1 MSPIRLLILAVLFYI
16 AWRLLR
22 GLGKDSAPSG
32 RTGKQGDSRVQDVL
46 VEDPVCHT
54 LVPKHQA
61 LQLRRKGVT
70 YYFCCERCR
79 QKFEQ
84 EGDQEPAGE

>member
-1 MSPIRLLILAVLFYI
+1 MSPIRLLVLAVLFYI

-22 GLGKDSAPSG
+22 GLGKDSNPVC
-32 RTGKQGDSRVQDVL
+32 RTGKQGESKVQDVL

-61 LQLRRKGVT
+61 LQLRRRGVT
-70 YYFCCERCR
+70 YYFCCEKCLRA
-79 QKFEQ
+79 FEQ
-84 EGDQEPAGE
+84 NSDRKPSHG